1 LSMVAMQLGG
11 RGARQRK
18 AGRIF
23 VTKKPLI
30 LASESPRRR
39 QYFDDLGLVYS
50 ISSSNV
56 SEVLLEKEDPE
67 GFAIRMAREKAMAVM
82 SLYPGS
88 WVVAAD
94 TVVTIDGAVLGKP
107 ADKSDAVAMLMRLS
121 GREHSVWTGFCV
133 GCVEEGTQI
142 VDSVLTKVTFVDFS
156 EEIARAYVATGE
168 PLDKAGAYGIQ
179 GQGAFLVAALSG
191 SYTNVVGLP
200 LHEVIR
206 CLSRLGVLGP
216 AR

>member
-1 LSMVAMQLGG
+1 MVAMQLGG
-11 RGARQRK
+11 RDTIKTK
-18 AGRIF
+18 ASRIS
-23 VTKKPLI
+23 VTQKPLI
-30 LASESPRRR
+30 LASGSPRRR
-39 QYFDDLGLVYS
+39 QYFDDLGLVYT
-50 ISSSNV
+50 ICSSNV
-56 SEVLLEKEDPE
+56 SETLLAKEDPKD
-67 GFAIRMAREKAMAVM
+67 FAIRMAREKAMAVM
-82 SLYPGS
+82 TLYPGS

-107 ADKSDAVAMLMRLS
+107 VDENDAVAMLMRLS

-133 GCVEEGTQI
+133 GCVEEGTRI
-142 VDSVLTKVTFVDFS
+142 VDSVLTMVTFADFS

-179 GQGAFLVAALSG
+179 GRGAFLVAALSG
-191 SYTNVVGLP
+191 SYSNVVGLP

-216 AR
+216 AH